1 MSRKVT
7 VLVESTQSKVV
18 FESNA
23 TTLGELKNELREKQ
37 VRYDSDCVFKEA
49 ASKTILTSNESV
61 LPSNIPWKGQVT
73 NDLVF
78 MVTAPQKK
86 IRSGAMDRKEAY
98 ARVKELGL
106 QGKIQEHEGKN
117 FTQCSTAVLISYIE
131 KKEKAGENVAKKT
144 PKHTPAPIAKEK
156 KVKSNPIQVI
166 KPTTQEVVESVTF
179 CALKEL
185 IAEMVNKGVL
195 SKADADNI
203 LGVASGKSALPVER
217 KQSYDELAKQF
228 DF

>member
-49 ASKTILTSNESV
+49 ASKTILTSDESV

-86 IRSGAMDRKEAY
+86 IKSGAMDRKEAY
-98 ARVKELGL
+98 AKVKELGL

-117 FTQCSTAVLISYIE
+117 FTQCSTTVLISYIE
-131 KKEKAGENVAKKT
+131 NEEKKAVKKT
-144 PKHTPAPIAKEK
+144 PKHAPAPIAKEK
-156 KVKSNPIQVI
+156 KVKSSPTQVI
-166 KPTTQEVVESVTF
+166 KPTAQEVVESVTF

-195 SKADADNI
+195 SEVNANNI

-217 KQSYDELAKQF
+217 EQSYDELAEQF
-228 DF
+228 NF

>member
-1 MSRKVT
+1 MSRKIT

-49 ASKTILTSNESV
+49 ASKTILTSDESV
-61 LPSNIPWKGQVT
+61 LPSNIPWKGQIT

-86 IRSGAMDRKEAY
+86 IKSGAMDRKEAY

-106 QGKIQEHEGKN
+106 QGKIQKHEGKN

-131 KKEKAGENVAKKT
+131 NEEKKVAKKT
-144 PKHTPAPIAKEK
+144 PKHTPIPIAKEK
-156 KVKSNPIQVI
+156 TVKSNPIQVI
-166 KPTTQEVVESVTF
+166 KPTAQEVVESVTF

-195 SKADADNI
+195 SKANADNI
-203 LGVASGKSALPVER
+203 LGVASGKPALPVER
-217 KQSYDELAKQF
+217 EQSYEELAEQF
-228 DF
+228 NF

>member
-23 TTLGELKNELREKQ
+23 TTLGELKNELRERQ

-49 ASKTILTSNESV
+49 ASKTILTSDESI

-98 ARVKELGL
+98 TRVKELGL

-117 FTQCSTAVLISYIE
+117 FTQCSTAILISYIE
-131 KKEKAGENVAKKT
+131 NEEKKVVKET

-156 KVKSNPIQVI
+156 VVKADAYTMPASG
-166 KPTTQEVVESVTF
+166 K
-179 CALKEL
+179 
-185 IAEMVNKGVL
+185 EMVSNLRNLLNEMVSKGVL
-195 SKADADNI
+195 MQHDADNI
-203 LGVASGKSALPVER
+203 WGVANGQPALPVER
-217 KQSYDELAKQF
+217 EQSYDELAEQF
-228 DF
+228 NF

>member
-23 TTLGELKNELREKQ
+23 TTLGELKNELRERQ
-37 VRYDSDCVFKEA
+37 VRYDSNCVFKEA
-49 ASKTILTSNESV
+49 ASKTILTSDESV

-86 IRSGAMDRKEAY
+86 IRSGVMDRREAY

-131 KKEKAGENVAKKT
+131 NEEKKAVKKT

-156 KVKSNPIQVI
+156 VVKADAYTMPASGKEMMSN
-166 KPTTQEVVESVTF
+166 
-179 CALKEL
+179 LRNL
-185 IAEMVNKGVL
+185 LDEMVSKGVL
-195 SKADADNI
+195 MQHDADNI
-203 LGVASGKSALPVER
+203 WGVANGQPALPVER
-217 KQSYDELAKQF
+217 EQSYDELAEQF

>member
-23 TTLGELKNELREKQ
+23 ITLGELKNELREKQ
-37 VRYDSDCVFKEA
+37 VMYDSDCVFKEA
-49 ASKTILTSNESV
+49 ASKTILTSDESV

-86 IRSGAMDRKEAY
+86 IKSGAMDRKEAY
-98 ARVKELGL
+98 VRVRELGL

-117 FTQCSTAVLISYIE
+117 FTQCATAVLISYIE
-131 KKEKAGENVAKKT
+131 NEEKKAAKKT
-144 PKHTPAPIAKEK
+144 SKHTPAPIAKEK
-156 KVKSNPIQVI
+156 VVKADAHTMPASGKEMMSNLRNLLVD
-166 KPTTQEVVESVTF
+166 
-179 CALKEL
+179 
-185 IAEMVNKGVL
+185 MVSKGVL
-195 SKADADNI
+195 MQNDCDNI
-203 LGVASGKSALPVER
+203 WRVANGQPALPVER
-217 KQSYDELAKQF
+217 EQSYNELAKQF

>member
-23 TTLGELKNELREKQ
+23 TTLGELKNELRERQ

-49 ASKTILTSNESV
+49 ASKTILTSDESV

-98 ARVKELGL
+98 AKVKELGL
-106 QGKIQEHEGKN
+106 QGKIQELEGKN

-131 KKEKAGENVAKKT
+131 KKKEGDENVAKKT

-166 KPTTQEVVESVTF
+166 KPTQEVIESVTF

-185 IAEMVNKGVL
+185 IAEMINKGVL
-195 SKADADNI
+195 SEANANNI
-203 LGVASGKSALPVER
+203 MGVASGKPALPVER
-217 KQSYDELAKQF
+217 EQSYEELAEQF
-228 DF
+228 NF